1 MSASATSI
9 PATAKPALTA
19 AASQCPTAP
28 FPTAVGAC
36 AAPKTWATATAPS
49 SAWSKAS
56 TQNGKSSS
64 SGKTFN
70 RLAYVGLDG
79 GKIGALTLGLQNTVI
94 QDLMADHFDPLTVGN
109 YAENSWLPVAMGRVR
124 ADNAF
129 RYANTLGDLA
139 VIGQWSNGDKWS
151 DRAAGQQMGIS
162 LRYTI
167 GQLGLGGAFQ
177 KTFGANDSD
186 KRQQVW
192 NLSASYQFEVVKV
205 FAGYFNGKDQ
215 TNWVNGIMGRAVDNN
230 STLDRKDNGYFLAPA
245 GRPPALDHHRRRLL

>member
-1 MSASATSI
+1 M
-9 PATAKPALTA
+9 
-19 AASQCPTAP
+19 
-28 FPTAVGAC
+28 
-36 AAPKTWATATAPS
+36 
-49 SAWSKAS
+49 
-56 TQNGKSSS
+56 
-64 SGKTFN
+64 
-70 RLAYVGLDG
+70 
-79 GKIGALTLGLQNTVI
+79 
-94 QDLMADHFDPLTVGN
+94 
-109 YAENSWLPVAMGRVR
+109 
-124 ADNAF
+124 
-129 RYANTLGDLA
+129 
-139 VIGQWSNGDKWS
+139 IGQWSNGDKWS

-230 STLDRKDNGYFLAPA
+230 STLDRKDNGYFLGASWQATRAGPSPAPPTMT
-245 GRPPALDHHRRRLL
+245 RPRTSWSTATRASATL

>member
-1 MSASATSI
+1 M
-9 PATAKPALTA
+9 
-19 AASQCPTAP
+19 
-28 FPTAVGAC
+28 
-36 AAPKTWATATAPS
+36 
-49 SAWSKAS
+49 
-56 TQNGKSSS
+56 
-64 SGKTFN
+64 
-70 RLAYVGLDG
+70 
-79 GKIGALTLGLQNTVI
+79 
-94 QDLMADHFDPLTVGN
+94 
-109 YAENSWLPVAMGRVR
+109 
-124 ADNAF
+124 
-129 RYANTLGDLA
+129 
-139 VIGQWSNGDKWS
+139 IGQWSNGDKWS

-230 STLDRKDNGYFLAPA
+230 RIARTTATSWAPA